1 MSFELKETEDNKNYL
16 IAKLEKDNEEYYYIH
31 DKESGENYFNQ
42 SVLKELFG
50 VTQQKMSRHL
60 NKYLEQKERI
70 NNNTQKLSIVLK
82 MVNSKKGVKFYSFD
96 AVTYLAYKLKT
107 EEALSIRDWI
117 SQALNEKY
125 NQEKG
130 LSKPKLKNPLKQRIK
145 KAVYSKNYKIGK
157 AYSLYHELNNIGYDK
172 SAKMVYHQLKLDEAD
187 RDVLREAF
195 TLVDKAEDIL
205 KKEEDPKQT
214 KLVEGE

>member
-31 DKESGENYFNQ
+31 DKETGENYFNQ
-42 SVLKELFG
+42 AVLKELFG
-50 VTQQKMSRHL
+50 VTQQTLSEHL
-60 NKYLEQKERI
+60 NKYLEI
-70 NNNTQKLSIVLK
+70 NENNTTKTCIVLK

-96 AVTYLAYKLKT
+96 AVTYLAYRINT
-107 EEALSIRDWI
+107 EEALSIRQWI
-117 SQALNEKY
+117 SKALNEKY
-125 NQEKG
+125 NQQTG

>member
-1 MSFELKETEDNKNYL
+1 MSFELKETEENKNYL
-16 IAKLEKDNEEYYYIH
+16 IAKLEQNDEEYYFIH
-31 DKESGENYFNQ
+31 NKEDGKNYFNRK
-42 SVLKELFG
+42 VLSEMFDVDLRSISYHTKQIEEKMGKTKNFG
-50 VTQQKMSRHL
+50 VALKLSHSTKPVQFYGFSVVR
-60 NKYLEQKERI
+60 YLASRI
-70 NNNTQKLSIVLK
+70 N
-82 MVNSKKGVKFYSFD
+82 
-96 AVTYLAYKLKT
+96 T
-107 EEALSIRDWI
+107 EKAFAMCEWI
-117 SQALNEKY
+117 DDALNEKY
-125 NQEKG
+125 NQQTG
-130 LSKPKLKNPLKQRIK
+130 LTKPKLKKPLQQRIK

-214 KLVEGE
+214 KLVE

>member
-1 MSFELKETEDNKNYL
+1 MSFELKETEENKNYL
-16 IAKLEKDNEEYYYIH
+16 ISKLEKDNEEYYFIH

-42 SVLKELFG
+42 AVLKELFG
-50 VTQQKMSRHL
+50 VSKMNISKHL
-60 NKYLEQKERI
+60 NKYLEI
-70 NNNTQKLSIVLK
+70 NENKSTKSLIVLK
-82 MVNSKKGVKFYSFD
+82 LVHSKSGVKFYSFD
-96 AVTYLAYKLKT
+96 AVTYLAYRINT

-117 SQALNEKY
+117 SQTLNEKY
-125 NQEKG
+125 NQQQG
-130 LSKPKLKNPLKQRIK
+130 LTKPKLKNPLKQRIK
-145 KAVYSKNYKIGK
+145 KAVYSKNHKISK
-157 AYSLYHELNNIGYDK
+157 AYTLYHELNNIGYDK

-214 KLVEGE
+214 KLIGE

>member
-1 MSFELKETEDNKNYL
+1 MSFKLKETEENKNYL
-16 IAKLEKDNEEYYYIH
+16 IAKLEKDNEEYYFIH

-42 SVLKELFG
+42 AVLKELFG
-50 VTQQKMSRHL
+50 VTQRNMSHHL
-60 NKYLEQKERI
+60 NKYLEFNENDRNKS
-70 NNNTQKLSIVLK
+70 LIVLK
-82 MVNSKKGVKFYSFD
+82 LVHSKSRVKFYSFD
-96 AVTYLAYKLKT
+96 AVTYLAYRINT

-117 SQALNEKY
+117 SQTLNEKY

-145 KAVYSKNYKIGK
+145 KAVYSKNFKIGK

>member
-1 MSFELKETEDNKNYL
+1 MSFELKETEENKNYL
-16 IAKLEKDNEEYYYIH
+16 IAKLEQNDEEYYFIH
-31 DKESGENYFNQ
+31 NKEDGKNYFNRK
-42 SVLKELFG
+42 VLSEMFDVDLRSISYHTKQIEEKMGKTKNFG
-50 VTQQKMSRHL
+50 VALKLSHSTKPVQFYGFSVVR
-60 NKYLEQKERI
+60 YLASRI
-70 NNNTQKLSIVLK
+70 N
-82 MVNSKKGVKFYSFD
+82 
-96 AVTYLAYKLKT
+96 T
-107 EEALSIRDWI
+107 EKAFAMCEWI
-117 SQALNEKY
+117 DDALNEKY
-125 NQEKG
+125 NQQQG

-145 KAVYSKNYKIGK
+145 KAVYSKNHKIGK

-205 KKEEDPKQT
+205 KKEEEPSTQT

>member
-1 MSFELKETEDNKNYL
+1 MSFELKETEENKNYL
-16 IAKLEKDNEEYYYIH
+16 IAKLEKDNEEYYFIH

-42 SVLKELFG
+42 AVLKELFG
-50 VTQQKMSRHL
+50 VTQRNMSHHL
-60 NKYLEQKERI
+60 NKYLEI
-70 NNNTQKLSIVLK
+70 NENDRNKSSIVVKL
-82 MVNSKKGVKFYSFD
+82 VHSKNRVKFYSFD
-96 AVTYLAYKLKT
+96 AVTYLAYRINT

-125 NQEKG
+125 NQQTG

-145 KAVYSKNYKIGK
+145 KAVYSKNHKIGK

-214 KLVEGE
+214 KLIGE

>member
-1 MSFELKETEDNKNYL
+1 MSFELKETEENKNYL
-16 IAKLEKDNEEYYYIH
+16 IAKLEKDNEEYYFIH

-42 SVLKELFG
+42 AVLKELFG
-50 VTQQKMSRHL
+50 VSKMNISKHL
-60 NKYLEQKERI
+60 NKYLGI
-70 NNNTQKLSIVLK
+70 NENKSTKSLIVIKLVH
-82 MVNSKKGVKFYSFD
+82 SKSGVKFYSFD
-96 AVTYLAYKLKT
+96 AVTYLAYRINT

-145 KAVYSKNYKIGK
+145 KAVYSKNHKISK
-157 AYSLYHELNNIGYDK
+157 AYTLYHELNNIGYDK

-214 KLVEGE
+214 KLIGE

>member
-1 MSFELKETEDNKNYL
+1 MSFELKETEENKNYL
-16 IAKLEKDNEEYYYIH
+16 IAKLEKDNEEYYFIH

-42 SVLKELFG
+42 AVLKELFG
-50 VTQQKMSRHL
+50 VTQRNMSHHL
-60 NKYLEQKERI
+60 NKYLEI
-70 NNNTQKLSIVLK
+70 NENDRNKSSIVVKL
-82 MVNSKKGVKFYSFD
+82 VHSKNRVKFYSFD
-96 AVTYLAYKLKT
+96 AVTYLAYRINT

-125 NQEKG
+125 NQQTG

-145 KAVYSKNYKIGK
+145 QAVYSKNYKIGK

-195 TLVDKAEDIL
+195 TFVDKAEDIL

-214 KLVEGE
+214 KLVE